1 MVRKEKVEFESQIRN
16 SVKDVI
22 IIELSLELVSIY
34 ILDPG

>member
-1 MVRKEKVEFESQIRN
+1 MVREEKVEFESQIRN

-22 IIELSLELVSIY
+22 IIELSFELVSIY

>member
-1 MVRKEKVEFESQIRN
+1 MEFESQIRN

-34 ILDPG
+34 ILDPD